1 MKDSLISIVIPV
13 FNEES
18 NVETVFEKISRIL
31 KDEKSEI
38 IFVDD
43 GSVDGT
49 LKAIEQLAQRYPNI
63 KGLSFSR
70 NFGHQ
75 AAIKAGL
82 DHATG
87 DCVIT
92 LDCDLE
98 HPPEYI
104 SQMLTHWREGSEVV
118 ISTRNPAQH
127 LPILKKLSSKVFYT
141 LLNSLSDVPIQI
153 GSADF
158 RLLDKKVVSACR
170 NIHESDL
177 FWRGIIPWVGFK
189 TTYIRYDQGLRE
201 SGESKYTLAKMLKL
215 SASGITSSSVRPLY
229 LSFYFGII
237 LTSISFC
244 YFMYQFGKFLINSPE
259 PMGWKTLI
267 ASVLF
272 IGGLELLALGILG
285 VYLGKLVTQL
295 KGRPPYILNRIVTNS
310 KQESE
315 LKKAV

>member
-1 MKDSLISIVIPV
+1 MKDSLISIVIPAL
-13 FNEES
+13 NEES
-18 NVETVFEKISRIL
+18 NIERVYEKISQIL
-31 KDEKSEI
+31 KDEKTEI

-49 LKAIEQLAQRYPNI
+49 LKAIEQLVQRHANI

-104 SQMLTHWREGSEVV
+104 LQMLSHWREGSEVV
-118 ISTRNPAQH
+118 ISTRNSSQH
-127 LPILKKLSSKVFYT
+127 LPLLKKLSSKVFYT
-141 LLNSLSDVPIQI
+141 LLNSISDVPIRT

-158 RLLDKKVVSACR
+158 RLLDKKVVLACR
-170 NIHESDL
+170 NIHESEL
-177 FWRGIIPWVGFK
+177 FWRGIIPWLGFK

-201 SGESKYTLAKMLKL
+201 SGESKYTLAKMLRL
-215 SASGITSSSVRPLY
+215 STSGITSSSVRPLF
-229 LSFYFGII
+229 LSFYLGVI

-244 YFMYQFGKFLINSPE
+244 YLLFQFGKSLINASE
-259 PMGWKTLI
+259 PTGWKTII
-267 ASVLF
+267 ASILF
-272 IGGLELLALGILG
+272 IGGLELVALGILG
-285 VYLGKLVTQL
+285 IYLGKLVTQL
-295 KGRPPYILNRIVTNS
+295 KGRPPYILSRIVSNS
-310 KQESE
+310 KQEAE
-315 LKKAV
+315 LKKAG